1 MIYIGGLLMIIGYI
15 RVSSDKQTVS
25 NQRNE
30 ILEYA
35 HRNKIQVDTFI
46 EVEMS
51 SRKSIKERK
60 IDLLQSLNE
69 GDTVIASELSRFGRS
84 VSELLILV
92 KELTDKKINLIF
104 VKQNMT
110 LDINNTNDISNK
122 VLLNTFA
129 LLAELERDM
138 ISLRTTEA
146 LKAKKAS
153 GVILGKPKGS
163 IQSSQFD
170 SHKDVIEELLSHDV
184 PVAKICKKI
193 GVGTRQS
200 LSTYIKKR
208 KIGIS
213 V

>member
-1 MIYIGGLLMIIGYI
+1 MTIGYI

-35 HRNKIQVDTFI
+35 HRNTIHIDKFI

-60 IDLLQSLNE
+60 LHLVQDLNE
-69 GDTVIASELSRFGRS
+69 SDTVIASELSRFGRS

-110 LDINNTNDISNK
+110 LNSTNTNDIANK

-153 GVILGKPKGS
+153 GVILGKPVGTVQRS
-163 IQSSQFD
+163 MFD
-170 SHKDVIEELLSHDV
+170 EHKDTITELLGYGV
-184 PVAKICKKI
+184 PISKIVKTI
-193 GVGTRQS
+193 GTGTRQS
-200 LSTYIKKR
+200 LNTYIKKR
-208 KIGIS
+208 SLDKSSIAAI
-213 V
+213 

>member
-1 MIYIGGLLMIIGYI
+1 MNIGYI

-35 HRNKIQVDTFI
+35 HRNKISIDDFI

-60 IDLLQSLNE
+60 LHLLQSLNE
-69 GDTVIASELSRFGRS
+69 GDFVIASELSRFGRS

-104 VKQNMT
+104 VKQNMK
-110 LDINNTNDISNK
+110 LDSTNTNDIANK

-138 ISLRTTEA
+138 ISLRTKEA
-146 LKAKKAS
+146 LKAKKAK
-153 GVILGKPKGS
+153 GIILGKPKGTV
-163 IQSSQFD
+163 QKSQYD
-170 SHKDVIEELLSHDV
+170 THQDIIVELLGHGV
-184 PVAKICKKI
+184 PVSRIVKTI
-193 GVGTRQS
+193 GRGTRQS
-200 LSTYIKKR
+200 LNTYIKR
-208 KIGIS
+208 RNLLGQ
-213 V
+213 

>member
-1 MIYIGGLLMIIGYI
+1 MNIGYI

-35 HRNKIQVDTFI
+35 HRNKLQIDDFI

-51 SRKSIKERK
+51 SRKTIKERK
-60 IDLLQSLNE
+60 IHLLQQLNE

-104 VKQNMT
+104 VKQNMKLNST
-110 LDINNTNDISNK
+110 NTNDIANK

-146 LKAKKAS
+146 LKAKKAQ
-153 GVILGKPKGS
+153 GITLGKPKGTV
-163 IQSSQFD
+163 QKSQYD
-170 SHKDVIEELLSHDV
+170 THKDIIVELLEHGV
-184 PVAKICKKI
+184 PVSRIVKTI
-193 GVGTRQS
+193 GKGTRQS
-200 LSTYIKKR
+200 LNTFIKKR
-208 KIGIS
+208 NLLGQ
-213 V
+213 

>member
-1 MIYIGGLLMIIGYI
+1 MNNIGYI
-15 RVSSDKQTVS
+15 RVSSDQQTVS

-35 HRNKIQVDTFI
+35 HRNQIQIDDFI

-60 IDLLQSLNE
+60 IDLLHKLNE

-104 VKQNMT
+104 VKQNMKLNST
-110 LDINNTNDISNK
+110 NSNDIANK

-146 LKAKKAS
+146 LKAKKAQ
-153 GVILGKPKGS
+153 GVTLGKPKGTLQGS
-163 IQSSQFD
+163 MFD
-170 SHKDVIEELLSHDV
+170 IHKEKIVELLSYGV
-184 PVAKICKKI
+184 PVAKIASTI
-193 GVGTRQS
+193 EVGTRQS
-200 LSTYIKKR
+200 LNTYVKKR
-208 KIGIS
+208 GLL
-213 V
+213 

>member
-1 MIYIGGLLMIIGYI
+1 MNIGYI

-35 HRNKIQVDTFI
+35 HRNKIQIDDFI

-51 SRKSIKERK
+51 SRKTIKERK

-104 VKQNMT
+104 VKQNMKLNST
-110 LDINNTNDISNK
+110 NTNDIANK

-146 LKAKKAS
+146 LKAKKAQ
-153 GVILGKPKGS
+153 GAVLGKPTGT
-163 IQSSQFD
+163 IQASMFD
-170 SHKDVIEELLSHDV
+170 THKDIIVELLGHGV
-184 PVAKICKKI
+184 PVSRIVKTIRT
-193 GVGTRQS
+193 GTRQS
-200 LSTYIKKR
+200 LNTYIKKR
-208 KIGIS
+208 NLLAQ
-213 V
+213 